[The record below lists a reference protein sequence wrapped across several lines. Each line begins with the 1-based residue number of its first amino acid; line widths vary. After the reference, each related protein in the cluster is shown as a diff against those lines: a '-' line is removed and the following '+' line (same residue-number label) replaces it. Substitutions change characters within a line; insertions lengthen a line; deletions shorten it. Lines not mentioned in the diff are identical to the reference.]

1 MGRWVSAEVGKCYI
15 KVIVGKSAQINYDT
29 TYSLTSLTSLT
40 SFTSLTSLTYSLI
53 NITSYKK
60 IIIVLEYKKR
70 GYKYEQKN

>member
-1 MGRWVSAEVGKCYI
+1 MGKWVSAEVGKCYI
-15 KVIVGKSAQINYDT
+15 KVIVEKSAQINYDT
-29 TYSLTSLTSLT
+29 TYSL
-40 SFTSLTSLTYSLI
+40 TSLTSLTYSLI